1 MPPDLDRIDFEL
13 FKSALF
19 AAADEMAVTVC
30 RTTYSGVLRDN
41 MDFSTSIAGP
51 EGDVVAQGLTLPMH
65 LGSVRT
71 ALAAVLARYES
82 DVGEDDVFVLND
94 PFEGGMHLP
103 DIFMFKP
110 VFVDG
115 ERAGFACCTA
125 HQTDIGG
132 RVPGSNAA
140 DSTEIYQEGLRIP
153 PMKLQEGGVPNAT
166 LWRMIERN
174 VRVPVQVFGD
184 LRAQLAACAIGEREI
199 RAQVARYG
207 LDAARAMM
215 REMLD
220 YTERMTRAALRPLPD
235 GEYDFEDW
243 IDDDGVDFGQ
253 PVRLFVTVR
262 KSGERIAFDWTGSSP
277 QVRGAINATLSVT
290 RATSFTAIRSILPS
304 DIPNNDGTF
313 RVVEVSAPV
322 GSIANMELPGACAAR
337 GLTGFRML
345 DCAFGALAKMAPD
358 RVCAAS
364 DGGNVGVSVGGYR
377 ADRTP
382 FIYVD
387 FTCGT
392 WGGRPFSDGLEGNS
406 NILANMAAQSVEV
419 SEHENPVEILGN
431 ELVTDACGAGRF
443 RGGAPFY
450 REYRMREEEAV
461 VQVRSDRQ
469 AHRPYGLYGGRPGA
483 PGEVVL
489 NPGREA
495 RALPSK
501 VTMTCRRGDVVRWVL
516 PGGGGWGDPLERDP
530 RRVLRDVRNE
540 LVSPAAAERDYGVIV
555 DTERWQVDEVATER
569 LREQRQLRR
578 IGDEAS
584 PVRKHGI
591 LVHHGSARE
600 AIDIGEFIRAER
612 EARIRRVTDEAE

>member
-1 MPPDLDRIDFEL
+1 MSPDIDRIDFEL

-41 MDFSTSIAGP
+41 MDFSTSIADVR
-51 EGDVVAQGLTLPMH
+51 GDVVAQGLTLPMH

-71 ALAAVLARYES
+71 ALAAVLARYGNGMREG
-82 DVGEDDVFVLND
+82 DVYALND

-110 VFVDG
+110 VFVGG
-115 ERAGFACCTA
+115 EVAAFACCTA

-153 PMKLQEGGVPNAT
+153 PVKLVDGGVPNDT

-184 LRAQLAACAIGEREI
+184 LRAQLAACEIGEREI
-199 RAQVARYG
+199 HAQVARYG
-207 LDAARAMM
+207 LDAVRAMM
-215 REMLD
+215 REMLG
-220 YTERMTRAALRPLPD
+220 YTERMTRAALRPFPD
-235 GEYDFEDW
+235 GVYDFEDW
-243 IDDDGVDFGQ
+243 IDDDGVDFGRAI
-253 PVRLFVTVR
+253 RLFVTVR
-262 KSGERIAFDWTGSSP
+262 KQGERIAFDWSGSSP

-290 RATSFTAIRSILPS
+290 RATSFTAIRSILPP

-313 RVVEVSAPV
+313 RAVEVSAPR

-358 RVCAAS
+358 KVCAAS
-364 DGGNVGVSVGGYR
+364 DGGNVGLSVGGYR
-377 ADRTP
+377 ADRSP

-406 NILANMAAQSVEV
+406 NLLANMAAQSVEV
-419 SEHENPVEILGN
+419 SELENPVEILGN

-450 REYRMREEEAV
+450 RAYRMSEEEAV

-469 AHRPYGLYGGRPGA
+469 THRPYGLYGGSPGA

-489 NPGREA
+489 NPEGEA
-495 RALPSK
+495 RTLTSK

-530 RRVLRDVRNE
+530 QRVLRDVRNE
-540 LVSPAAAERDYGVIV
+540 LVSPGAAEREYGVVI
-555 DTERWQVDEVATER
+555 DTGNWQVDDATTAR
-569 LREQRQLRR
+569 LREQKRAVRADR
-578 IGDEAS
+578 GTPFVTRDDEA
-584 PVRKHGI
+584 
-591 LVHHGSARE
+591 
-600 AIDIGEFIRAER
+600 
-612 EARIRRVTDEAE
+612 

>member
-1 MPPDLDRIDFEL
+1 MSPDIDRIDFEL

-41 MDFSTSIAGP
+41 MDFSTSIADSRG
-51 EGDVVAQGLTLPMH
+51 EVVAQGLTLPMH

-71 ALAAVLARYES
+71 ALAAVLVRYENEMREG
-82 DVGEDDVFVLND
+82 DVYVLND

-110 VFVDG
+110 VFVGG

-153 PMKLQEGGVPNAT
+153 PMKLEDAGVPNET
-166 LWRMIERN
+166 LWRMIECN

-184 LRAQLAACAIGEREI
+184 LRAQLAACEIGEREI

-207 LDAARAMM
+207 FDAVCAMM

-220 YTERMTRAALRPLPD
+220 YTERMTRAALRPFPD
-235 GEYDFEDW
+235 GEYDFADW

-253 PVRLFVTVR
+253 PIRLFVTVR
-262 KSGERIAFDWTGSSP
+262 KSGDRIAFDWTGSSP

-290 RATSFTAIRSILPS
+290 RATSFTAIRSILPP

-313 RVVEVSAPV
+313 RVIEVSAPR

-358 RVCAAS
+358 KVCAAS
-364 DGGNVGVSVGGYR
+364 DGGNVGISVGGYR

-406 NILANMAAQSVEV
+406 NILANMAAQSAEV
-419 SEHENPVEILGN
+419 SELENPVEILGN
-431 ELVTDACGAGRF
+431 ELVTDACGAGRY
-443 RGGAPFY
+443 RGGAPFF
-450 REYRMREEEAV
+450 RDYRMSEEEAV

-469 AHRPYGLYGGRPGA
+469 THRPYGLYGGRPGA

-489 NPGREA
+489 NPGSEA
-495 RALPSK
+495 QTLPSK
-501 VTMTCRRGDVVRWVL
+501 VTMTCRRGDIVRWVL

-540 LVSPAAAERDYGVIV
+540 LVSPAAAEREYGVVI
-555 DTERWQVDEVATER
+555 DTEGWQVDEAATAR
-569 LREQRQLRR
+569 LRAQLR
-578 IGDEAS
+578 A
-584 PVRKHGI
+584 
-591 LVHHGSARE
+591 AR
-600 AIDIGEFIRAER
+600 DGRSVPF
-612 EARIRRVTDEAE
+612 VTWDDGG

>member
-1 MPPDLDRIDFEL
+1 MSPDIDRIDFEL

-41 MDFSTSIAGP
+41 MDFSTSIADP
-51 EGDVVAQGLTLPMH
+51 RGDVVAQGLTLPMH

-71 ALAAVLARYES
+71 ALAAVLARYGS
-82 DVGEDDVFVLND
+82 DMREGDVYALND

-110 VFVDG
+110 VFVEG
-115 ERAGFACCTA
+115 QRAGFACCTA

-153 PMKLQEGGVPNAT
+153 PMKLEDGGVPNDT

-184 LRAQLAACAIGEREI
+184 LRAQLAACEIGEREI

-207 LDAARAMM
+207 LDAVRVMM

-220 YTERMTRAALRPLPD
+220 YTERMTRAALRHFPD

-253 PVRLFVTVR
+253 PIRLFVTVR
-262 KSGERIAFDWTGSSP
+262 KLGERIAFDWSGSSP

-290 RATSFTAIRSILPS
+290 RATSFTAIRSILPP

-313 RVVEVSAPV
+313 RAVEVNAPP

-358 RVCAAS
+358 KVCAAS
-364 DGGNVGVSVGGYR
+364 DGGNVGISVGGYR
-377 ADRTP
+377 ADRSP

-406 NILANMAAQSVEV
+406 SLLANMAAQSAEV
-419 SEHENPVEILGN
+419 SELENPVEILGN

-450 REYRMREEEAV
+450 RDYRMSEEEAV

-469 AHRPYGLYGGRPGA
+469 THRPYGLYGGKPGA

-489 NPGREA
+489 NPGAEA
-495 RALPSK
+495 RTLPSK

-516 PGGGGWGDPLERDP
+516 PGGGGWGDPLEREP
-530 RRVLRDVRNE
+530 QRVLRDVRNE
-540 LVSPAAAERDYGVIV
+540 LVSPATAEREYGVVI
-555 DTERWQVDEVATER
+555 DTERWRVDEAATAR
-569 LREQRQLRR
+569 LRGQRRAARGGLRTPF
-578 IGDEAS
+578 AF
-584 PVRKHGI
+584 
-591 LVHHGSARE
+591 RE
-600 AIDIGEFIRAER
+600 D
-612 EARIRRVTDEAE
+612 

>member
-1 MPPDLDRIDFEL
+1 MSPDLDRIDFEL

-41 MDFSTSIAGP
+41 MDFSTSIADSHG
-51 EGDVVAQGLTLPMH
+51 EVVAQGLTLPMH

-71 ALAAVLARYES
+71 ALAAVLARYEP
-82 DVGEDDVFVLND
+82 DVREGDVLVLND

-153 PMKLQEGGVPNAT
+153 PVKLVEGGVPNDT

-184 LRAQLAACAIGEREI
+184 LRAQLAACEIGEREI

-207 LDAARAMM
+207 LRAVGAMM

-220 YTERMTRAALRPLPD
+220 YTERMTRAALRCLPD

-253 PVRLFVTVR
+253 PIRLFVTVR
-262 KSGERIAFDWTGSSP
+262 KLGDRIAFDWSGSSP

-290 RATSFTAIRSILPS
+290 RATSFTAIRSILPP

-313 RVVEVSAPV
+313 RAVEVTAPP

-358 RVCAAS
+358 KVCAAS
-364 DGGNVGVSVGGYR
+364 DGGNVGISVGGYR

-406 NILANMAAQSVEV
+406 NLLANMAAQSAEV
-419 SEHENPVEILGN
+419 SELENPVEILGN

-450 REYRMREEEAV
+450 RDYRMSEEEAV

-469 AHRPYGLYGGRPGA
+469 THRPYGLYGGRPGA

-489 NPGREA
+489 NPGGEERT
-495 RALPSK
+495 LPSK

-516 PGGGGWGDPLERDP
+516 PGGGGWGDPLEREP
-530 RRVLRDVRNE
+530 ERVLRDVRNE

-555 DTERWQVDEVATER
+555 DTERWSVDEAATAR
-569 LREQRQLRR
+569 LRERR
-578 IGDEAS
+578 RA
-584 PVRKHGI
+584 
-591 LVHHGSARE
+591 AR
-600 AIDIGEFIRAER
+600 AGCGVSFVAWDDG
-612 EARIRRVTDEAE
+612 T

>member
-1 MPPDLDRIDFEL
+1 MSPDIDRIDFEL

-41 MDFSTSIAGP
+41 MDFSTSIADP
-51 EGDVVAQGLTLPMH
+51 RGDVVAQGLTLPMH

-71 ALAAVLARYES
+71 ALAAVLARYGGDMREG
-82 DVGEDDVFVLND
+82 DVYALND

-110 VFVDG
+110 VFVEG
-115 ERAGFACCTA
+115 QRAGFACCTA

-153 PMKLQEGGVPNAT
+153 PVKLEDGGVPNDT

-184 LRAQLAACAIGEREI
+184 LRAQLAACEIGEREI

-207 LDAARAMM
+207 LDAVRVMM

-220 YTERMTRAALRPLPD
+220 YTERMTRAALRHFPD

-253 PVRLFVTVR
+253 PIRLFVTVR
-262 KSGERIAFDWTGSSP
+262 KLGERIAFDWSGSSP

-290 RATSFTAIRSILPS
+290 RATSFTAIRSILPP

-313 RVVEVSAPV
+313 RAVEVNAPP

-358 RVCAAS
+358 KVCAAS
-364 DGGNVGVSVGGYR
+364 DGGNVGISVGGYR
-377 ADRTP
+377 ADRSP

-406 NILANMAAQSVEV
+406 NLLANMAAQSAEV
-419 SEHENPVEILGN
+419 SELENPVEILGN

-450 REYRMREEEAV
+450 RDYRMSEEEAV

-469 AHRPYGLYGGRPGA
+469 THRPYGLYGGKPGA

-489 NPGREA
+489 NPGAEA
-495 RALPSK
+495 RTLPSK

-516 PGGGGWGDPLERDP
+516 PGGGGWGDPLEREP
-530 RRVLRDVRNE
+530 QRVLRDVRNE
-540 LVSPAAAERDYGVIV
+540 LVSPATAEREYGVVI
-555 DTERWQVDEVATER
+555 DTERWRVDEAATAR
-569 LREQRQLRR
+569 LREQRRAARGGLRTPF
-578 IGDEAS
+578 AF
-584 PVRKHGI
+584 
-591 LVHHGSARE
+591 RE
-600 AIDIGEFIRAER
+600 D
-612 EARIRRVTDEAE
+612 

>member
-1 MPPDLDRIDFEL
+1 MSPDIDRIDFEL

-41 MDFSTSIAGP
+41 MDFSTSIADP
-51 EGDVVAQGLTLPMH
+51 RGDVVAQGLTLPMH

-71 ALAAVLARYES
+71 ALAAVLARYGS
-82 DVGEDDVFVLND
+82 DMREGDVYALND

-110 VFVDG
+110 VFVEG
-115 ERAGFACCTA
+115 QRAGFACCTA

-153 PMKLQEGGVPNAT
+153 PVKLEDGGVPNDT

-184 LRAQLAACAIGEREI
+184 LRAQLAACEIGEREI
-199 RAQVARYG
+199 RVQVARYG
-207 LDAARAMM
+207 LDAVRVMM

-220 YTERMTRAALRPLPD
+220 YTERMTRAALRHFPD

-253 PVRLFVTVR
+253 PIRLFVTVR
-262 KSGERIAFDWTGSSP
+262 KLGERIAFDWSGSSP

-290 RATSFTAIRSILPS
+290 RATSFTAIRSILPP

-313 RVVEVSAPV
+313 RAVEVNAPP

-358 RVCAAS
+358 KVCAAS
-364 DGGNVGVSVGGYR
+364 DGGNVGISVGGYR
-377 ADRTP
+377 ADRSP

-406 NILANMAAQSVEV
+406 SLLANMAAQSAEV
-419 SEHENPVEILGN
+419 SELENPVEILGN

-450 REYRMREEEAV
+450 RDYRMSEEEAV

-469 AHRPYGLYGGRPGA
+469 THRPYGLYGGKPGA

-489 NPGREA
+489 NPGAEA
-495 RALPSK
+495 RTLPSK

-516 PGGGGWGDPLERDP
+516 PGGGGWGDPLEREP
-530 RRVLRDVRNE
+530 QRVLRDVRNE
-540 LVSPAAAERDYGVIV
+540 LVSPATAEREYGVVI
-555 DTERWQVDEVATER
+555 DTERWRVDEAATAR
-569 LREQRQLRR
+569 LREQRRAARGGLRTPF
-578 IGDEAS
+578 AF
-584 PVRKHGI
+584 
-591 LVHHGSARE
+591 RE
-600 AIDIGEFIRAER
+600 D
-612 EARIRRVTDEAE
+612 

>member
-1 MPPDLDRIDFEL
+1 MRASADGRKGRRIIGRLAVIVDPKCPVSPDIDRIDFEL

-41 MDFSTSIAGP
+41 MDFSTSIADP

-71 ALAAVLARYES
+71 ALAAVLARYGP
-82 DVGEDDVFVLND
+82 D
-94 PFEGGMHLP
+94 EGGMHLP

-153 PMKLQEGGVPNAT
+153 PTKLQEGGVPNDT

-184 LRAQLAACAIGEREI
+184 LRAQLAACAIGEQEI

-207 LDAARAMM
+207 LDSARAMM

-243 IDDDGVDFGQ
+243 IDDDGVDFGR

-262 KSGERIAFDWTGSSP
+262 KSGERIAFDWTGSAP

-313 RVVEVSAPV
+313 RVVEVSAPA
-322 GSIANMELPGACAAR
+322 GTIANMELPGACAAR

-392 WGGRPFSDGLEGNS
+392 WGGRPFSDGLEGSS

-469 AHRPYGLYGGRPGA
+469 THRPYGLYGGRPGA

-501 VTMTCRRGDVVRWVL
+501 VTMNCRRGDVVRWVL

-530 RRVLRDVRNE
+530 QCVLRDVRNE

-569 LREQRQLRR
+569 LRAQRRAAR
-578 IGDEAS
+578 GGHRAPFVSRDDEA
-584 PVRKHGI
+584 
-591 LVHHGSARE
+591 
-600 AIDIGEFIRAER
+600 
-612 EARIRRVTDEAE
+612 

>member
-1 MPPDLDRIDFEL
+1 MSRAVDLIDFEL
-13 FKSALF
+13 FKNAMF

-41 MDFSTSIAGP
+41 MDFSTSIADTR
-51 EGDVVAQGLTLPMH
+51 GDVVAQGLTLPMH

-71 ALAAVLARYES
+71 ALAAVLARYGREMREG
-82 DVGEDDVFVLND
+82 DVYVLND

-110 VFVDG
+110 VFVG
-115 ERAGFACCTA
+115 AERAGFACCTA

-153 PMKLQEGGVPNAT
+153 PMKLQDGGAPNDT

-184 LRAQLAACAIGEREI
+184 LRAQLAACEIAEREI
-199 RAQVARYG
+199 RSQVARFG
-207 LDAARAMM
+207 LEAVRAMM
-215 REMLD
+215 RETLD
-220 YTERMTRAALRPLPD
+220 YTERMTRAALRPFPD
-235 GEYDFEDW
+235 GEYEFEDW
-243 IDDDGVDFGQ
+243 IDDDGVDFGRAI
-253 PVRLFVTVR
+253 RLFVTVR
-262 KSGERIAFDWTGSSP
+262 KRGERIAFDWSGSSP

-290 RATSFTAIRSILPS
+290 RATSFTAIRSILPG

-313 RVVEVSAPV
+313 RVVEVSAPE
-322 GSIANMELPGACAAR
+322 GSIANMQLPGACAAR

-345 DCAFGALAKMAPD
+345 DCAFGALARMAPD

-364 DGGNVGVSVGGYR
+364 DGGNIGVSVGGYR
-377 ADRTP
+377 ADRSP

-431 ELVTDACGAGRF
+431 ELVTDACGAGRY

-469 AHRPYGLYGGRPGA
+469 THRPYGLYGGKPGA
-483 PGEVVL
+483 PGAVVL
-489 NPGREA
+489 NPGEDA
-495 RALPSK
+495 HTLPSK
-501 VTMTCRRGDVVRWVL
+501 VTMTCRHGDVVRWVL
-516 PGGGGWGDPLERDP
+516 PGGGGWGRSARTRARARAPGRAQRAGEPGRGGAGLWSH
-530 RRVLRDVRNE
+530 RRYR
-540 LVSPAAAERDYGVIV
+540 
-555 DTERWQVDEVATER
+555 EVAGRRSRDRTPPR
-569 LREQRQLRR
+569 TAPGGARRARRSLRVP
-578 IGDEAS
+578 G
-584 PVRKHGI
+584 
-591 LVHHGSARE
+591 
-600 AIDIGEFIRAER
+600 
-612 EARIRRVTDEAE
+612 

>member
-1 MPPDLDRIDFEL
+1 MSPDIDRIDFEL

-19 AAADEMAVTVC
+19 ATADEMAVTVC

-41 MDFSTSIAGP
+41 MDFSTSIADP
-51 EGDVVAQGLTLPMH
+51 RGDVVAQGLTLPMH

-71 ALAAVLARYES
+71 ALAAVLARYGS
-82 DVGEDDVFVLND
+82 DMREGDVYALND

-110 VFVDG
+110 VFVEG
-115 ERAGFACCTA
+115 QRAGFACCTA

-153 PMKLQEGGVPNAT
+153 PMKLEDGGVPNDT

-184 LRAQLAACAIGEREI
+184 LRAQLAACEIGEREI

-207 LDAARAMM
+207 LDAVRVMM

-220 YTERMTRAALRPLPD
+220 YTERMTRAALRHFPD

-253 PVRLFVTVR
+253 PIRLFVCVR
-262 KSGERIAFDWTGSSP
+262 KLGERIAFDWSGSSP

-290 RATSFTAIRSILPS
+290 RATSFTAIRSILPP

-313 RVVEVSAPV
+313 RVVEVNAPP

-358 RVCAAS
+358 KVCAAS
-364 DGGNVGVSVGGYR
+364 DGGNVGISVGGYR
-377 ADRTP
+377 ADRSP

-406 NILANMAAQSVEV
+406 SLLANMAAQSAEV
-419 SEHENPVEILGN
+419 SELENPVEILGN

-450 REYRMREEEAV
+450 RDYRISEEEAV

-469 AHRPYGLYGGRPGA
+469 THRPYGLYGGKPGA

-489 NPGREA
+489 NPGAEA
-495 RALPSK
+495 RTLPSK

-516 PGGGGWGDPLERDP
+516 PGGGGWGDPLEREP
-530 RRVLRDVRNE
+530 QRVLRDVRNE
-540 LVSPAAAERDYGVIV
+540 LVSPATAEREYGVVI
-555 DTERWQVDEVATER
+555 DTERWRVDEAATAR
-569 LREQRQLRR
+569 LREQRRAARGGLRTPF
-578 IGDEAS
+578 AF
-584 PVRKHGI
+584 
-591 LVHHGSARE
+591 RE
-600 AIDIGEFIRAER
+600 D
-612 EARIRRVTDEAE
+612 

>member
-1 MPPDLDRIDFEL
+1 MSPHVDPIDFEL
-13 FKSALF
+13 FKNALF

-41 MDFSTSIAGP
+41 MDFSTSITDARG
-51 EGDVVAQGLTLPMH
+51 EVVAQGLTLPMH

-71 ALAAVLARYES
+71 ALAAVLARYGNDMREG
-82 DVGEDDVFVLND
+82 DVYALND

-103 DIFMFKP
+103 DVFMFKP

-115 ERAGFACCTA
+115 ERVAFACCTA
-125 HQTDIGG
+125 HQADVGG

-153 PMKLQEGGVPNAT
+153 PMKLLDGGERNET
-166 LWRMIERN
+166 LWRLIERN
-174 VRVPVQVFGD
+174 VRIPVQVFGD
-184 LRAQLAACAIGEREI
+184 LRAQLAACEIAEREI
-199 RAQVARYG
+199 RARIARYG
-207 LDAARAMM
+207 LDPARAMM

-220 YTERMTRAALRPLPD
+220 YTERMTRAALRELPD

-243 IDDDGVDFGQ
+243 IDDDGVDFGK
-253 PVRLFVTVR
+253 PIRLFVTVR
-262 KSGERIAFDWTGSSP
+262 KSGDRIAFDWAGSAP

-290 RATSFTAIRSILPS
+290 QATSFTAIRSILPP

-313 RVVEVSAPV
+313 RAVEVTAPR

-358 RVCAAS
+358 KVCAAS
-364 DGGNVGVSVGGYR
+364 DGGNVGISVGGYR
-377 ADRTP
+377 ADRSP

-392 WGGRPFSDGLEGNS
+392 WGGRPFADGLEGNA
-406 NILANMAAQSVEV
+406 NLLANMAAQSAEV
-419 SEHENPVEILGN
+419 SEIENPVEILAN
-431 ELVTDACGAGRF
+431 ELVPDACGAGRF

-450 REYRMREEEAV
+450 RDYRMREEEAT
-461 VQVRSDRQ
+461 VQIRSDRQ
-469 AHRPYGLYGGRPGA
+469 VHRPYGLYGGRPGA
-483 PGEVVL
+483 PGAVVL
-489 NPGREA
+489 NPQSEA
-495 RALPSK
+495 KTLASK

-530 RRVLRDVRNE
+530 ERVLRDVRNE
-540 LVSPAAAERDYGVIV
+540 LVSPAVAERDYGVVI
-555 DTERWQVDEVATER
+555 DAGRRAVDEAATGR
-569 LREQRQLRR
+569 L
-578 IGDEAS
+578 
-584 PVRKHGI
+584 
-591 LVHHGSARE
+591 
-600 AIDIGEFIRAER
+600 RAER
-612 EARIRRVTDEAE
+612 RAARSGRGTPFVAWEDDAP